1 MITWTYQNAAETD
14 GWIKGKLFGMMVFDL
29 NNLKQ
34 QRFVDEYN
42 EKAELLLSYAILMS
56 DIYNFYFINE
66 SYG

>member
-1 MITWTYQNAAETD
+1 MITWIYQNAAETD
-14 GWIKGKLFGMMVFDL
+14 GWIKGKRCGMMVFDL